1 MTLSSLLYFFI
12 NTLFVLLISPLFM
25 SLIKKVKALM
35 QGRRGPPLL
44 QSYYLIA
51 KLFKK
56 ENLYA
61 YNASAISRL
70 SPVINL
76 TFLLA
81 ASLFIPLTFIPQ
93 AGLGTGNV
101 ILFLYLMVMAKFFMA
116 LGGLD
121 AGSSFGGMG
130 SSREMTIS
138 AIFEPVVIIVVA
150 ALAFVMKTLDIHQM
164 FATALSAPVTTNAA
178 LILICIALFVVLII
192 ETSRIPVDNPETHLE
207 LTMIHEAMILE
218 ASGPNLALLE
228 LSHAIK
234 NTLLMGLLI
243 NILAPWG
250 LAQTLSLPAILLAM
264 AAFLVKGCGL
274 AVIVGLFESS
284 MAKSRL
290 FNIRVYFILAFS
302 LAFLTIAFELL
313 I

>member
-1 MTLSSLLYFFI
+1 MSWNFILYFLL
-12 NTLFVLLISPLFM
+12 NTLFVLLVSPLFM
-25 SLIKKVKALM
+25 GLIKKVKALM

-44 QSYYLIA
+44 QTYFLLG
-51 KLFKK
+51 KLFQK
-56 ENLYA
+56 ENVY
-61 YNASAISRL
+61 SFDSSFISRV
-70 SPVINL
+70 SPYINL
-76 TFLLA
+76 VFLLA
-81 ASLFIPLTFIPQ
+81 ASLFIPLTFIPGT
-93 AGLGTGNV
+93 AFGLGNV

-138 AIFEPVVIIVVA
+138 AIFEPVVIIVVS
-150 ALAFVMKTLDIHQM
+150 ALAFVLKTVNIYQM
-164 FATALSAPVTTNAA
+164 FSATLGSSILNNST
-178 LILICIALFVVLII
+178 LILISVALFVVLIT

-243 NILAPWG
+243 NILVPWG
-250 LAQTLSLPAILLAM
+250 LSTELSLAGEVVAMGSFLL
-264 AAFLVKGCGL
+264 KGSLL
-274 AVIVGLFESS
+274 AVIVGVFESS

-290 FNIRVYFILAFS
+290 FNLRTLFILAFS
-302 LAFLTIAFELL
+302 LAFLTIVFELL
-313 I
+313 L